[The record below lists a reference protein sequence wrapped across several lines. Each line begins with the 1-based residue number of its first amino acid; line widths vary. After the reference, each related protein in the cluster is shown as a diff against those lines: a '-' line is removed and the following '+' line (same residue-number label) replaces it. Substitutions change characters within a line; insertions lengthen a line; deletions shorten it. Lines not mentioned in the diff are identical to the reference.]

1 LAQDGVYLC
10 FGDRARAGRCDLALP
25 VSDFVKERK
34 CWLTICTPPP
44 TFFVSADSKRV
55 TAAFFGSADSE
66 GLRGL
71 FCSAW
76 RRLFLSNTTEDI
88 IIVT

>member
-1 LAQDGVYLC
+1 VLVNNLHPSPHLFSEVRILKDFKC
-10 FGDRARAGRCDLALP
+10 CDFG
-25 VSDFVKERK
+25 
-34 CWLTICTPPP
+34 
-44 TFFVSADSKRV
+44 SADSKRV